1 MRHFWIC
8 LALACSVLAFGAT
21 SASAAANF
29 HGTPTFTINNAGQLV
44 CSGDVSGLGNV
55 SSTTGSCT
63 ATSAADYQCINNGG
77 KNPAAGNKRT
87 TTGVVSGSDTFP
99 VRNGRTKGTVTL
111 NPTGPGSFSCPGGQT
126 LYLVGVCYS
135 DITLNIGGAT
145 YSPSEPVCRNDL
157 MVRQ

>member
-8 LALACSVLAFGAT
+8 LALASSVLAFAAS
-21 SASAAANF
+21 SASAAVNF
-29 HGTPTFTINNAGQLV
+29 HGTPTFTINNAGQLT

-63 ATSAADYQCINNGG
+63 ATSVADYQCINNGG

-87 TTGVVSGSDTFP
+87 NTGDVAGAGNFP
-99 VRNGRTKGTVTL
+99 VRNGRASGTVTL
-111 NPTGPGSFSCPGGQT
+111 DPTGAGSFSCPGGQT
-126 LYLVGVCYS
+126 LYLVGVCYN
-135 DITLNIGGAT
+135 DITLTIGGAT
-145 YSPSEPVCRNDL
+145 ATEDSVCRAGL

>member
-8 LALACSVLAFGAT
+8 LALAGSVLAFAAS
-21 SASAAANF
+21 SASAAVNF
-29 HGTPTFTINNAGQLV
+29 HGTPTFTVNNAGQLT

-63 ATSAADYQCINNGG
+63 ATSVADYQCINNGG

-87 TTGVVSGSDTFP
+87 NTGDVSGAGNFP
-99 VRNGRTKGTVTL
+99 VRNGRASGSVTL
-111 NPTGPGSFSCPGGQT
+111 DPTGAGSFSCPGGQT
-126 LYLVGVCYS
+126 LYLVSVCYN
-135 DITLNIGGAT
+135 DITLTIGGAT
-145 YSPSEPVCRNDL
+145 ATDDQVCRTDL